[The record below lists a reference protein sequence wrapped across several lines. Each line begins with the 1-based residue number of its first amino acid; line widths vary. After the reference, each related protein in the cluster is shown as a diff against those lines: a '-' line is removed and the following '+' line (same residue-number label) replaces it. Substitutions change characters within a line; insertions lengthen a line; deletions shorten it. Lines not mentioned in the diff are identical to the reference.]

1 MKLYV
6 YETIPQTPGA
16 KTRYYEIK
24 QNSGD
29 APLTAHPQT
38 GEPIRRVVLGDLGE
52 LTLPEPERKVEA
64 DAGSSS
70 ACACGRLP
78 WLR

>member
-1 MKLYV
+1 MLICI
-6 YETIPQTPGA
+6 YETIPQSPGA
-16 KTRYYEIK
+16 KARSYEIN
-24 QNSGD
+24 QEPGG
-29 APLTAHPQT
+29 APLAAHPKT
-38 GEPIRRVVLGDLGE
+38 GEPIRRVVLDDLGE